1 MFDFIKNIFLCF
13 VKELFLRQMKRKL
26 ETTNTNRRKLV
37 TKIISI
43 MERDLVHQYH
53 HKQKPKKE
61 MENNGVSKSYH
72 ILVFFIELI
81 HDKGMII
88 QMCLFI

>member
-1 MFDFIKNIFLCF
+1 
-13 VKELFLRQMKRKL
+13 
-26 ETTNTNRRKLV
+26 
-37 TKIISI
+37 